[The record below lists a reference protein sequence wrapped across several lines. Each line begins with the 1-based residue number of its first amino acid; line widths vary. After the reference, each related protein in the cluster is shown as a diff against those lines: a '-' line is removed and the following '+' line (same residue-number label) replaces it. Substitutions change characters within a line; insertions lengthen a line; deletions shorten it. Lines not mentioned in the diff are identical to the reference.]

1 MKLHMAA
8 RSRFSTFTVIDSE
21 YRARYFGSPLKD
33 QRTLPFRLSGNFLPE
48 GARALVWQLGK
59 VA

>member
-1 MKLHMAA
+1 MLSLRAGLALKYLKCASGSRYELH
-8 RSRFSTFTVIDSE
+8 SV
-21 YRARYFGSPLKD
+21 
-33 QRTLPFRLSGNFLPE
+33 LSGNFLPE